1 MARGE
6 VCGHAHPAVP
16 RWACGYLEDRAPLLG
31 AVGWPGVAR
40 LDRGAEGAGRAED
53 GRGADCWG
61 RADGVAWRGAD
72 CCGLT
77 DGAAERG
84 ADERGA
90 DCWGRTDG
98 VAARGARDGE
108 DDETLGLA
116 ELGAVGVL
124 LTEDDPVDL
133 DGAGVL

>member
-1 MARGE
+1 MWSRHLAR
-6 VCGHAHPAVP
+6 P

-31 AVGWPGVAR
+31 AVGWLGVGVAR
-40 LDRGAEGAGRAED
+40 LDRCAEGAGRAEE
-53 GRGADCWG
+53 G
-61 RADGVAWRGAD
+61 RGAD

-77 DGAAERG
+77 EGAA
-84 ADERGA
+84 DRGA
-90 DCWGRTDG
+90 DCCGRTDG
-98 VAARGARDGE
+98 VAARGARDGA
-108 DDETLGLA
+108 DGETLGLA